1 MNPRENGMLLSLKEA
16 IPLVIRL
23 LEPDGEMLCLVRP
36 LFEVADPQ
44 IRRTGIIDNPG
55 IYRQILKEL
64 VGFTESIGLRVLGI
78 TNSPVTGN
86 KGTKE
91 FFLWLGQGGPFAGRD
106 IHKDIDVAVS
116 EAAKL
121 KAYSK

>member
-23 LEPDGEMLCLVRP
+23 LEPDGEMLCLVKP

-91 FFLWLGQGGPFAGRD
+91 FFYGSVRADPLQVEISTKTSMLLLARLPN
-106 IHKDIDVAVS
+106 
-116 EAAKL
+116 
-121 KAYSK
+121 